1 VTGRLSLRCG
11 TARVARLVVVAVLAL
26 VAACGGGEEG
36 RTEAPP
42 APPQRLRLEVVEAR
56 RHDTGAFTEGLVAA
70 GGRLFESTG
79 LLGQS
84 SVRELNPLTGE
95 VIRQTALAPDLFG
108 EGLAAV
114 GDDLIQL
121 TWQNGIA
128 LVWNR
133 DNLTQKGL
141 FSYEGEGWG
150 LCFDPTGPRLV
161 QSDGSDQLIFRDS
174 SDFHRIGQVS
184 VTRDGRP
191 LDQLNE
197 LECAADGVWANVW
210 HSDTIVRIDPATG
223 RVTAFVDAPGLGPP
237 GAGPDDVLNGIARLA
252 DGTWLI
258 TGKRWP
264 TMYLVRFLP

>member
-1 VTGRLSLRCG
+1 VSGRLPLH
-11 TARVARLVVVAVLAL
+11 VVQLVVLAL
-26 VAACGGGEEG
+26 VATMTACGGGGQRAGES
-36 RTEAPP
+36 PP
-42 APPQRLRLEVVEAR
+42 PPPQQLRLEVIEAR
-56 RHDTGAFTEGLVAA
+56 RHDTAAFTEGLVAA

-79 LLGQS
+79 LLGSS

-95 VIRQTALAPDLFG
+95 VIRQTTLAPDLFG

-121 TWQNGIA
+121 TWRNGIA

-133 DNLTQKGL
+133 DNLTQTGV
-141 FSYEGEGWG
+141 FSSEGEGWG

-161 QSDGSDQLIFRDS
+161 QSDGSDQLIFRDPT
-174 SDFHRIGQVS
+174 DFHRIGQVS

-191 LDQLNE
+191 LGQINE
-197 LECAADGVWANVW
+197 LECTAEGVWANIW
-210 HSDTIVRIDPATG
+210 HADTIVRIDPATG
-223 RVTAFVDAPGLGPP
+223 RVTGFVDAPGLGPRS
-237 GAGPDDVLNGIARLA
+237 AGPDDVLNGIARLA

-264 TMYLVRFLP
+264 TMYLVRFVP